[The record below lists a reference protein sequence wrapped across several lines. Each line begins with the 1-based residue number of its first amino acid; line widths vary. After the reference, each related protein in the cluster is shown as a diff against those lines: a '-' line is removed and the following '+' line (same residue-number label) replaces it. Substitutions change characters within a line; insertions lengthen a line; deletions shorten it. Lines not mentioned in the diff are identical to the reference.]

1 MSCEYNYDLLTTY
14 AFYDTS
20 FAPFIKKLQ
29 LKISHEATEG
39 FQDDRDIIDYL
50 YKSELSHAFNIEDIT
65 NIRFDKYLIFQSFFA
80 TNTITK
86 CIQLL
91 HDRDLLSCI
100 LENNKHS
107 TSNIPNLA
115 PIFFS
120 YHLFF
125 FTNLCLQDFKV
136 TGTINE
142 LHEGLI
148 LQAINEL
155 LYDK

>member
-1 MSCEYNYDLLTTY
+1 MTFEYNYDLLTTY

-29 LKISHEATEG
+29 LNISDEAIKD

-50 YKSELSHAFNIEDIT
+50 YKSEISHAFNVEDIN
-65 NIRFDKYLIFQSFFA
+65 NIIFDKYLIFQSFFA
-80 TNTITK
+80 TNTIIK
-86 CIQLL
+86 CIKVLQ
-91 HDRDLLSCI
+91 DRDFLSCI
-100 LENNKHS
+100 MQDNKHY
-107 TSNIPNLA
+107 TTNIPNVA

-125 FTNLCLQDFKV
+125 FTNLCLQDFK
-136 TGTINE
+136 INGDISE
-142 LHEGLI
+142 IHEELI

>member
-1 MSCEYNYDLLTTY
+1 MSYEYNYDLLTTY

-20 FAPFIKKLQ
+20 FAPFIEKLQ
-29 LKISHEATEG
+29 LNISQEATEG
-39 FQDDRDIIDYL
+39 FQDDKDIIDYL

-65 NIRFDKYLIFQSFFA
+65 NIRFDKYLIFQSFFT
-80 TNTITK
+80 TNTMTK

-91 HDRDLLSCI
+91 RDRDLLSCI
-100 LENNKHS
+100 MEDNKHS
-107 TSNIPNLA
+107 TENIPNLA

-125 FTNLCLQDFKV
+125 FTNLCLQDFKI
-136 TGTINE
+136 TGTISE
-142 LHEGLI
+142 IHEELI